1 MNMLWWSLILVAGA
15 LPLVF
20 CLQESMDSSKDQQQ
34 DYRLD
39 LMAASIRQLTEL
51 AEKLD
56 KKLKL
61 VQTMEKRLELVE
73 KEQKRLTEQDTIH
86 EKLKVDVAVDR
97 TIAGQPES
105 HLEKRSDDTASWE
118 PVVAQVTQRLNLAE
132 ANIEALKNSVVAD
145 QQRTGTVYVR
155 WGNSI
160 CPGSAETVYS
170 GIVGGSWF
178 NDVGSATSYL
188 CLPHDPNF
196 GGHTIPRYGNGKL
209 YGAEYETC
217 DEPECDLTPSCAVCR
232 ISRESY
238 FMLPA
243 RNTCYP
249 GWTFEYSGYI
259 MASYPSHSGGTEYIC
274 VDSSLN
280 YTEGSGGDQNGAM
293 LHYTAYVC
301 GSLPCPPYIEHR
313 VVVCVV
319 CSK

>member
-1 MNMLWWSLILVAGA
+1 MSRLGGNSLLRYNLKKWIEFKLFDHENLLTYNFCSTRLMDKKWIFFCLCGFFGVLFLHFLIICEVVRLILIFYLLFFKGTYVVSQF
-15 LPLVF
+15 LF
-20 CLQESMDSSKDQQQ
+20 CCWCSCSK
-34 DYRLD
+34 
-39 LMAASIRQLTEL
+39 I
-51 AEKLD
+51 K
-56 KKLKL
+56 
-61 VQTMEKRLELVE
+61 
-73 KEQKRLTEQDTIH
+73 
-86 EKLKVDVAVDR
+86 
-97 TIAGQPES
+97 
-105 HLEKRSDDTASWE
+105 
-118 PVVAQVTQRLNLAE
+118 
-132 ANIEALKNSVVAD
+132 
-145 QQRTGTVYVR
+145 
-155 WGNSI
+155 
-160 CPGSAETVYS
+160 